1 MSLKSLLLAV
11 SSLVLFAGCEKK
23 AATAPAAASAQ
34 PLDVGIITVAAR
46 PVTLTRELP
55 GRTSAFRIAEV
66 RARVS
71 GIVLKRLFTE
81 GADVQEGQ
89 VLYQI
94 DPAPYQAALD
104 SAKATLARAEANSV
118 STRLQA
124 ERSDKLVAARA
135 VSQQEHDSALA
146 ASQGGQAEVAA
157 AKAAVQT
164 AEINLS
170 YTKVTSPLAG
180 RIGRSEV
187 TEGAYVQQ
195 GAATLLA
202 IVQQLDPLYV
212 DLTQSSTEV
221 LQLRRA
227 LAAGQLTRV
236 STGEAKVQLLL
247 DNGTEYADS
256 GSLQFSDVS
265 VNASTNSITLRAL
278 FPNPRGELLPGL
290 FVRARLEE
298 GSQAAAI
305 LVPQLAVSRNA
316 KGEATAF
323 VIGADNK
330 AELRVL
336 KIARALGNQWLIS
349 DGLAVGDRIIV
360 ENLQRL
366 RAGAPVNPSPTTL
379 AAAQPGPAAPAA
391 R

>member
-1 MSLKSLLLAV
+1 MSLKPLLLAV

-23 AATAPAAASAQ
+23 AATAPAAASTQ

-323 VIGADNK
+323 VVGADNK

-366 RAGAPVNPSPTTL
+366 RAGAPVNPSPTTI

>member
-1 MSLKSLLLAV
+1 MSLKSLLFAA
-11 SSLVLFAGCEKK
+11 SSLLVLAGCDKK
-23 AATAPAAASAQ
+23 PATPAAAATQ
-34 PLDVGIITVAAR
+34 PTEVGVITVATR

-81 GADVQEGQ
+81 GADVKEGQ

-104 SAKATLARAEANSV
+104 SAKASVARAEAAALSA
-118 STRLQA
+118 RLQA
-124 ERSDKLVAARA
+124 ERSEKLVAARA
-135 VSQQEHDSALA
+135 VSQQEFDSSVA
-146 ASQGGQAEVAA
+146 ARQGSEAEVAA

-170 YTKVTSPLAG
+170 YTRVTSPLTG

-195 GAATLLA
+195 ASATLLA
-202 IVQQLDPLYV
+202 VVQQLDPIYV

-227 LAAGQLTRV
+227 LEAGQVTRAGH
-236 STGEAKVQLLL
+236 GEAKVQLIL
-247 DNGTEYADS
+247 DDGRQYADA
-256 GSLQFSDVS
+256 GALQFSDVS
-265 VNASTNSITLRAL
+265 VNASTNSISLRAL

-298 GSQAAAI
+298 GSRSDAI
-305 LVPQLAVSRNA
+305 LVPQPAVSRNQ
-316 KGEATAF
+316 KGEATAL
-323 VIGADNK
+323 VVGAENK
-330 AELRVL
+330 VELRVL
-336 KIARALGNQWLIS
+336 KIDRAIGNQWLIA
-349 DGLAVGDRIIV
+349 DGLKPGDQVIV
-360 ENLQRL
+360 ENLQRI
-366 RAGAPVNPSPTTL
+366 RPGAPVKPIPATTP
-379 AAAQPGPAAPAA
+379 AGAAPSAP
-391 R
+391 

>member
-1 MSLKSLLLAV
+1 MSRKTLFLAASSVLLLI
-11 SSLVLFAGCEKK
+11 AGCEKK
-23 AATAPAAASAQ
+23 PATPAPAAAQ
-34 PLDVGIITVAAR
+34 PVEVGIITVAAR

-81 GADVQEGQ
+81 GSDVKEGQ

-104 SAKATLARAEANSV
+104 SAKASVARAEATALSA
-118 STRLQA
+118 RLQA
-124 ERSDKLVAARA
+124 ERSEKLVAARA
-135 VSQQEHDSALA
+135 VSQQEFDSSVA
-146 ASQGGQAEVAA
+146 ARQGSEAEVAA
-157 AKAAVQT
+157 ARAAVQA
-164 AEINLS
+164 AEINLG
-170 YTKVTSPLAG
+170 YTKVTSPVAG

-195 GAATLLA
+195 ASATLLA
-202 IVQQLDPLYV
+202 TVQQLDPLYV

-227 LAAGQLTRV
+227 LEAGQLTRAGQ
-236 STGEAKVQLLL
+236 GEAKVQLIL
-247 DNGTEYADS
+247 DDGRVYAEP
-256 GSLQFSDVS
+256 GALQFSDVS
-265 VNASTNSITLRAL
+265 VNASTNSISLRAL

-298 GSQAAAI
+298 GSRADAI
-305 LVPQLAVSRNA
+305 LVPQPAVTRNA
-316 KGEATAF
+316 KGEATAS
-323 VIGADNK
+323 VVGADNK
-330 AELRVL
+330 VEIRVL
-336 KIARALGNQWLIS
+336 KIDRALGNQWLIA
-349 DGLAVGDRIIV
+349 DGLKVGDQVIV
-360 ENLQRL
+360 ENLQRI
-366 RAGAPVNPSPTTL
+366 RPGAAVKPIPATT
-379 AAAQPGPAAPAA
+379 AAANSTPAA